1 MSYDLLVEI
10 GYVSD
15 EKIDVD
21 ARLELVELAEEA
33 GYSLKE
39 LRDLFED
46 GRADIG
52 GWAVEF
58 TKLAEEIAKLYP
70 DVEFSMRACGEEFRD
85 TCVREFKG
93 GEVEFAAGPWEY

>member
-21 ARLELVELAEEA
+21 AKPELVELAEKA
-33 GYSLKE
+33 GYSLND

-52 GWAVEF
+52 GWAKEF
-58 TKLAEEIAKLYP
+58 TELVEEIAKLYP
-70 DVEFSMRACGEEFRD
+70 DVEFEMRACGEEFRD
-85 TCVREFKG
+85 TCVRDFKG
-93 GEVEFAAGPWEY
+93 GEVVFAAGPWEY